1 MGTAAELT
9 ASARQLWNRKGGKLK
24 GLTSGF
30 SKKLFYLMTEP
41 LSLVWLRRDL
51 RLHDNAALYQALKSG
66 RPVLPIF
73 IFDRTILD
81 ALDDRL
87 DRRVE
92 FLVQEVN
99 RLRDEL
105 AKLGSAIVVRYGHP
119 MDVWKK
125 LIEDYTIGEV
135 FTNHDYE
142 VYAKE
147 RDKAIGDLLKD
158 HNIGFRTFKD
168 QTIFERDEVLTGKK
182 TPYTVFTP
190 YSKKWHGKLNDFY
203 LKSYP
208 TEEYF
213 KQFYKTKSLPV
224 PTLKAMDFQPVEKP
238 FPPRTVPDTLID
250 SYAKTRN
257 FPAMPD
263 STSELSMHLRFGTI
277 SIRDLARQAQEAD
290 NKTFLNELCW
300 RDFYFQVLDHFPHV
314 EKHSFRRQYDQIN
327 WRNNEDEFEA
337 WCRGE
342 TGYPIVDA
350 GMRQLNTIGWMHN
363 RVRMITAS
371 FLCKHLLIDW
381 RWGEAYFG
389 KKLRDYDLSA
399 NNGGWQWAAGSGTDA
414 APYFR
419 VFNPT
424 LQANKFDPDDNYV
437 KEWVPEL
444 NTPKYPKPIVEHK
457 MARDRAIETYKKGL
471 AK

>member
-1 MGTAAELT
+1 M
-9 ASARQLWNRKGGKLK
+9 S
-24 GLTSGF
+24 
-30 SKKLFYLMTEP
+30 
-41 LSLVWLRRDL
+41 LSLCWLRRDL
-51 RLHDNAALYQALKSG
+51 RLHDNAALYHALKSG
-66 RPVLPIF
+66 QSVLPVF
-73 IFDRTILD
+73 IFDKNILD
-81 ALDDRL
+81 QLEDRA

-99 RLRDEL
+99 RLHDEL
-105 AKLGSAIVVRYGHP
+105 KKMGSTIIVRYGKP
-119 MDVWKK
+119 LDVWRE
-125 LIEDYTIGEV
+125 LTGQYEIEEV

-142 VYAKE
+142 VYAKD
-147 RDKAIGDLLKD
+147 RDRDVGNLLAEGG
-158 HNIGFRTFKD
+158 IGFHTYKD
-168 QTIFERDEVLTGKK
+168 QTIFERDEVLSGSN

-190 YSKKWHGKLNDFY
+190 YSKNWHGKLNEFY

-208 TEEYF
+208 TEDYF
-213 KQFYKTKSLPV
+213 DNFHKAKGSKERV
-224 PTLKAMDFQPVEKP
+224 PTLADMDFEPVGEQ
-238 FPPRTVPDTLID
+238 FPDRTVSDKLLD
-250 SYAKTRN
+250 HYNKTRD
-257 FPAMPD
+257 FPAQD
-263 STSELSMHLRFGTI
+263 GTSELSMHLRFGTI
-277 SIRDLARQAQEAD
+277 SIRDLARQARDAD
-290 NKTFLNELCW
+290 DKTFLNELCW

-314 EKHSFRRQYDQIN
+314 EKESFRREYDNIP
-327 WRNNEDEFEA
+327 WRNNEDEFEK

-424 LQANKFDPDDNYV
+424 LQAEKFDPKGEYIRH
-437 KEWVPEL
+437 WVPEFD
-444 NTPKYPKPIVEHK
+444 TMDYPQPIVDHK
-457 MARDRAIETYKKGL
+457 MARQRALDAYKKGL
-471 AK
+471 DKA

>member
-1 MGTAAELT
+1 M
-9 ASARQLWNRKGGKLK
+9 S
-24 GLTSGF
+24 
-30 SKKLFYLMTEP
+30 EP

-51 RLHDNAALYQALKSG
+51 RLHDNAALYYALKSG
-66 RPVLPIF
+66 RPVIPVF
-73 IFDRTILD
+73 IFDRVILD

-99 RLRDEL
+99 RLHDEL
-105 AKLGSAIVVRYGHP
+105 AKLGSTIIVRYGKP
-119 MDVWKK
+119 VDVWKE
-125 LIEDYTIGEV
+125 LIETYTIGDV

-142 VYAKE
+142 GYAKE
-147 RDKAIGDLLKD
+147 RDKAIGELLAERG
-158 HNIGFRTFKD
+158 IGFHTSKD
-168 QTIFERDEVLTGKK
+168 QAIFERDEVLSGKK

-190 YSKKWHGKLNDFY
+190 YSRKWKDTLTDFY

-208 TEEYF
+208 TENYSSHYW
-213 KQFYKTKSLPV
+213 QTKPE
-224 PTLKAMDFQPVEKP
+224 PAITLADMGFQPVGEP
-238 FPPRTVPDTLID
+238 FPAETVSDKLLDT
-250 SYAKTRN
+250 YNETRD
-257 FPAMPD
+257 FPALPH
-263 STSELSMHLRFGTI
+263 STSQLSIHLRFGTI
-277 SIRDLARQAQEAD
+277 SIRELARQAKAAD
-290 NKTFLNELCW
+290 DQTFLNELCW

-314 EKHSFRRQYDQIN
+314 EQYSFRREYDQIE
-327 WRNNEDEFEA
+327 WRNNEDEFDK

-424 LQANKFDPDDNYV
+424 AQAQRFDPKSVYIRQ
-437 KEWVPEL
+437 WVPEVDK
-444 NTPKYPKPIVEHK
+444 PSYPKPMVDHA
-457 MARDRAIETYKKGL
+457 MARQRAIDTYRKAL
-471 AK
+471 AKVK

>member
-1 MGTAAELT
+1 M
-9 ASARQLWNRKGGKLK
+9 S
-24 GLTSGF
+24 
-30 SKKLFYLMTEP
+30 EP

-51 RLHDNAALYQALKSG
+51 RLHDNAALYYAFKRG
-66 RPVLPIF
+66 RPVIPVF

-81 ALDDRL
+81 DLDDRQ

-99 RLRDEL
+99 RLHEEL
-105 AKLGSAIVVRYGHP
+105 AKMGSTLLVRYGKP
-119 MDVWKK
+119 IDVWKE
-125 LIEDYTIGEV
+125 LLTQYRVSDV
-135 FTNHDYE
+135 FANHDYE

-147 RDKAIGDLLKD
+147 RDKAIGDLLTEQG
-158 HNIGFRTFKD
+158 IGFHTSKD

-190 YSKKWHGKLNDFY
+190 YSRKWNDKLTDFY
-203 LKSYP
+203 LKAYP
-208 TEEYF
+208 TENYF
-213 KQFYKTKSLPV
+213 SQFWKTKPEKV
-224 PTLKAMDFQPVEKP
+224 PTLAEMDFQPVGEP
-238 FPPRTVPDTLID
+238 FPARTVSDKLLD
-250 SYAKTRN
+250 NYNETRD
-257 FPAMPD
+257 FPALPHG
-263 STSELSMHLRFGTI
+263 TSQLGMHLRFGTV
-277 SIRDLARQAQEAD
+277 SIRELARQAREAED
-290 NKTFLNELCW
+290 KTFLNELCW

-314 EKHSFRRQYDQIN
+314 EKYSFRREYDQID
-327 WRNNEDEFEA
+327 WRNNEDEFEK
-337 WCRGE
+337 WCNGE

-419 VFNPT
+419 VFNPER
-424 LQANKFDPDDNYV
+424 QAQKFDPKSVYIRQ
-437 KEWVPEL
+437 WVPEVDGP
-444 NTPKYPKPIVEHK
+444 NYPKPIVEHT
-457 MARDRAIETYKKGL
+457 MARQRAIDTYRKAL
-471 AK
+471 AKSK

>member
-1 MGTAAELT
+1 M
-9 ASARQLWNRKGGKLK
+9 S
-24 GLTSGF
+24 
-30 SKKLFYLMTEP
+30 EP

-51 RLHDNAALYQALKSG
+51 RLHDNAALYHAFKSG
-66 RPVLPIF
+66 RPVIPVF
-73 IFDRTILD
+73 IFDRVILD
-81 ALDDRL
+81 ALDDRH

-92 FLVQEVN
+92 FLVQEIN
-99 RLRDEL
+99 RLQDEL
-105 AKLGSAIVVRYGHP
+105 VKMGSSLIVRYGKP
-119 MDVWKK
+119 IDVWKE
-125 LIEDYTIGEV
+125 LISQYAISEV

-147 RDKAIGDLLKD
+147 RDKSIGDLLAE
-158 HNIGFRTFKD
+158 HTIGFHTSKD
-168 QTIFERDEVLTGKK
+168 QVLFERDEVLTGKK

-190 YSKKWHGKLNDFY
+190 YSRNWRKKLTDFY

-208 TEEYF
+208 TEKYF
-213 KQFYKTKSLPV
+213 KQFGKMKPQPI
-224 PTLKAMDFQPVEKP
+224 PTLHEMDFEPVEEA
-238 FPPRTVPDTLID
+238 FPARTVPDSLID
-250 SYAKTRN
+250 SYNKTRDL
-257 FPAMPD
+257 PALPHG
-263 STSELSMHLRFGTI
+263 TSQLSMHLRFGTV
-277 SIRDLARQAQEAD
+277 SIRDLARQAKQAEET
-290 NKTFLNELCW
+290 TFLNELCW

-314 EKHSFRRQYDQIN
+314 EKQSFRREYDRIE
-327 WRNNEDEFEA
+327 WRNNEDEFEK

-424 LQANKFDPDDNYV
+424 LQAKRFDASDVYIRH
-437 KEWVPEL
+437 WVPEL
-444 NTPKYPKPIVEHK
+444 DTPNYPKPMVDHD
-457 MARDRAIETYKKGL
+457 MARQRAIDAYRKAL
-471 AK
+471 AKVK

>member
-1 MGTAAELT
+1 M
-9 ASARQLWNRKGGKLK
+9 S
-24 GLTSGF
+24 
-30 SKKLFYLMTEP
+30 EP

-51 RLHDNAALYQALKSG
+51 RLHDNAALYYAFKSG
-66 RPVLPIF
+66 RPVVPVF

-81 ALDDRL
+81 DLDDKR

-92 FLVQEVN
+92 FLVQEVD

-105 AKLGSAIVVRYGHP
+105 EKMGSTLIVRYGKP
-119 MDVWKK
+119 VDVWEE
-125 LIEDYTIGEV
+125 LVEQYSIGDV
-135 FTNHDYE
+135 FANHDYE

-147 RDKAIGDLLKD
+147 RDKTIGDLLAAHK
-158 HNIGFRTFKD
+158 IGFYTSKD
-168 QTIFERDEVLTGKK
+168 QVIFEHDEVLSGKK

-190 YSKKWHGKLNDFY
+190 YSRKWKSKLTDFY

-208 TEEYF
+208 TEHYF
-213 KQFYKTKSLPV
+213 EQFWKTSPEKVLTLEEMGFLPV
-224 PTLKAMDFQPVEKP
+224 EEP
-238 FPPRTVPDTLID
+238 FPARTVPDKVLDTYD
-250 SYAKTRN
+250 KTRD
-257 FPAMPD
+257 FPALPHG
-263 STSELSMHLRFGTI
+263 TSQLSMHLRFGTV
-277 SIRDLARQAQEAD
+277 SIRDLARQAREAD
-290 NKTFLNELCW
+290 DKTFLTELCW

-314 EKHSFRRQYDQIN
+314 EKHSFRPAYDQIE
-327 WRNNEDEFEA
+327 WRNNEQEFEK

-381 RWGEAYFG
+381 RWGEAYFA

-399 NNGGWQWAAGSGTDA
+399 NNGGWQWAAGSGADA

-419 VFNPT
+419 VFNPSR
-424 LQANKFDPDDNYV
+424 QAQKFDS
-437 KEWVPEL
+437 KETYIHQWVPDVDQP
-444 NTPKYPKPIVEHK
+444 NYPQPMVEHTI
-457 MARDRAIETYKKGL
+457 ARQRAIDTYRKALATVKG
-471 AK
+471 

>member
-1 MGTAAELT
+1 M
-9 ASARQLWNRKGGKLK
+9 S
-24 GLTSGF
+24 
-30 SKKLFYLMTEP
+30 
-41 LSLVWLRRDL
+41 LSLCWLRRDL
-51 RLHDNAALYQALKSG
+51 RLHDNAALYHALKSG
-66 RPVLPIF
+66 QPVLPVF

-81 ALDDRL
+81 QLDDKR

-99 RLRDEL
+99 RLHDEL
-105 AKLGSAIVVRYGHP
+105 RKMGSTIIVRYGKP
-119 MDVWKK
+119 IDVWQE
-125 LIEDYTIGEV
+125 LTAQYEIDNV

-142 VYAKE
+142 VYAKD
-147 RDKAIGDLLKD
+147 RDQAVGNLLAEGG
-158 HNIGFRTFKD
+158 IGFHTSKD
-168 QTIFERDEVLTGKK
+168 QSIFERDEILSGSHS
-182 TPYTVFTP
+182 PYTVFTP
-190 YSKKWHGKLNDFY
+190 YSKNWHGKLNEFF

-208 TEEYF
+208 TEDYF
-213 KQFYKTKSLPV
+213 AHFHKATDLNERV
-224 PTLKAMDFQPVEKP
+224 PTLAEMGFEPVSEP
-238 FPPRTVPDTLID
+238 FPSRTVQDSLLDHYGDTRD
-250 SYAKTRN
+250 
-257 FPAMPD
+257 FPAQRG
-263 STSELSMHLRFGTI
+263 TSELSMHLRFGTI
-277 SIRDLARQAQEAD
+277 SIRDLARQARDAD
-290 NKTFLNELCW
+290 DRTFLNELCW
-300 RDFYFQVLDHFPHV
+300 RDFYFQVLNHFPHV
-314 EKHSFRRQYDQIN
+314 EKHSFRREYDNIP
-327 WRNNEDEFEA
+327 WRNDEAEFEK

-424 LQANKFDPDDNYV
+424 LQAEKFDPKGEYIRQ
-437 KEWVPEL
+437 WVPEFDTL
-444 NTPKYPKPIVEHK
+444 DYPQPMVDHK
-457 MARDRAIETYKKGL
+457 MARQRALDTYKKGL
-471 AK
+471 DKS

>member
-1 MGTAAELT
+1 M
-9 ASARQLWNRKGGKLK
+9 S
-24 GLTSGF
+24 
-30 SKKLFYLMTEP
+30 EP

-51 RLHDNAALYQALKSG
+51 RLHDNAALYYAFKRG
-66 RPVLPIF
+66 RPVIPVF

-81 ALDDRL
+81 DLDDRQ

-99 RLRDEL
+99 RLHEEL
-105 AKLGSAIVVRYGHP
+105 AKMGSTLLVRYGKP
-119 MDVWKK
+119 IDVWKE
-125 LIEDYTIGEV
+125 LLTQYRVSDV
-135 FTNHDYE
+135 FANHDYE

-147 RDKAIGDLLKD
+147 RDKAIGDLLTEQG
-158 HNIGFRTFKD
+158 IGFHTSKD

-190 YSKKWHGKLNDFY
+190 YSRKWNDKLTDFY
-203 LKSYP
+203 LKAYP
-208 TEEYF
+208 TENYF
-213 KQFYKTKSLPV
+213 SQFWKTKPEKV
-224 PTLKAMDFQPVEKP
+224 PTLAEMDFQPVGEP
-238 FPPRTVPDTLID
+238 FPARTVSDKLLD
-250 SYAKTRN
+250 NYNETRD
-257 FPAMPD
+257 FPALPHG
-263 STSELSMHLRFGTI
+263 TSQLGMHLRFGTV
-277 SIRDLARQAQEAD
+277 SIRELARQAREAED
-290 NKTFLNELCW
+290 KTFLNELCW

-314 EKHSFRRQYDQIN
+314 ETYSFRREYDQID
-327 WRNNEDEFEA
+327 WRNNEDEFEK
-337 WCRGE
+337 WCNGE

-419 VFNPT
+419 VFNPER
-424 LQANKFDPDDNYV
+424 QAQKFDPKSVYIRQ
-437 KEWVPEL
+437 WVPEVDGP
-444 NTPKYPKPIVEHK
+444 NYPKPIVEHT
-457 MARDRAIETYKKGL
+457 MARQRAIDTYRKAL
-471 AK
+471 AKSK

>member
-1 MGTAAELT
+1 MKD
-9 ASARQLWNRKGGKLK
+9 S
-24 GLTSGF
+24 
-30 SKKLFYLMTEP
+30 EP

-51 RLHDNAALYQALKSG
+51 RLHDNAALYCALTSG
-66 RPVLPIF
+66 RPVLPVF

-81 ALDDRL
+81 DLDDRL

-92 FLVQEVN
+92 FLVQEIN

-105 AKLGSAIVVRYGHP
+105 AELGSTIIVRYGHP
-119 MDVWKK
+119 IDVWKE
-125 LIEDYTIGEV
+125 LIKEYHVGEV
-135 FTNHDYE
+135 FANYDYE

-147 RDKAIGDLLKD
+147 RDKAIGDLLKE
-158 HNIGFRTFKD
+158 NGIGFKTGKD
-168 QTIFERDEVLTGKK
+168 QTIFDRDEVLTGKK

-190 YSKKWHGKLNDFY
+190 YSRKWHDKLDTFY

-208 TEEYF
+208 TEDYV
-213 KQFYKTKSLPV
+213 KHYWQTKKMPV
-224 PTLKAMDFQPVEKP
+224 PTLKDMNFQPVKED
-238 FPPRTVPDTLID
+238 FPPRTVPDKLLDTYD
-250 SYAKTRN
+250 KTRD
-257 FPAMPD
+257 FPAQSK

-277 SIRDLARQAQEAD
+277 SIRDLARQAKEAKD
-290 NKTFLNELCW
+290 KTYLNELCW

-314 EKHSFRRQYDQIN
+314 EKNSFRKKYDEIE
-327 WRNNEDEFEA
+327 WRNNEDEFDK

-424 LQANKFDPDDNYV
+424 LQAKKFDPDDKYV
-437 KEWVPEL
+437 HQWIPEL
-444 NTPKYPKPIVEHK
+444 EKDTYPEPMVEHT
-457 MARDRAIETYKKGL
+457 MARQRALDTYKKAL

>member
-1 MGTAAELT
+1 MDRQGAFLCQNFSAEPAVSPPNIT
-9 ASARQLWNRKGGKLK
+9 HHFMSE
-24 GLTSGF
+24 S
-30 SKKLFYLMTEP
+30 

-51 RLHDNAALYQALKSG
+51 RLHDNAALYHALKQG
-66 RPVLPIF
+66 RPVLPVF
-73 IFDRTILD
+73 IFDREILD
-81 ALDDRL
+81 SLDDRL

-92 FLVQEVN
+92 FLVQEIN

-105 AKLGSAIVVRYGHP
+105 AALGSTLIVRYGKP
-119 MDVWKK
+119 VDVWRE
-125 LIEDYTIGEV
+125 LAGQYAISDV
-135 FTNHDYE
+135 FANHDYE

-147 RDKAIGDLLKD
+147 RDKTIGALLAERG
-158 HNIGFRTFKD
+158 IGFHTSKD
-168 QTIFERDEVLTGKK
+168 QTIFERDEVLTGSNS
-182 TPYTVFTP
+182 PYTVFTP
-190 YSKKWHGKLNDFY
+190 YSRNWNKKLNTFY

-213 KQFYKTKSLPV
+213 TNFCRAKDVFGQESAV
-224 PTLKAMDFQPVEKP
+224 PTLADMEFQPVRDL
-238 FPPRTVPDTLID
+238 FPSRTVANKLLDTYND
-250 SYAKTRN
+250 TRD
-257 FPAMPD
+257 FPARPG
-263 STSELSMHLRFGTI
+263 TSELSIHLRFGTI
-277 SIRDLARQAQEAD
+277 SIRELARQAKAAD
-290 NKTFLNELCW
+290 DKTFLNELCW

-314 EKHSFRRQYDQIN
+314 EKGSFRPEYDRIE
-327 WRNNEDEFEA
+327 WRNNEDEFDK

-371 FLCKHLLIDW
+371 FMCKHLLIDW

-424 LQANKFDPDDNYV
+424 LQTQKFDPKGEYICR
-437 KEWVPEL
+437 WVPEFNSL
-444 NTPKYPKPIVEHK
+444 NYPQPMVEHS
-457 MARDRAIETYKKGL
+457 MARQRALDVYKKGL
-471 AK
+471 MR

>member
-1 MGTAAELT
+1 M
-9 ASARQLWNRKGGKLK
+9 S
-24 GLTSGF
+24 
-30 SKKLFYLMTEP
+30 EP

-51 RLHDNAALYQALKSG
+51 RLHDNAAVYHALKSG
-66 RPVLPIF
+66 RPVIPVF

-81 ALDDRL
+81 DLDDRQ

-92 FLVQEVN
+92 FLLQEVN
-99 RLRDEL
+99 RLQDEL
-105 AKLGSAIVVRYGHP
+105 AKMGSTLLVRYGKP
-119 MDVWKK
+119 IDVWKE
-125 LIEDYTIGEV
+125 LISQYSIADV

-147 RDKAIGDLLKD
+147 RDKTIGKLLAEQD
-158 HNIGFRTFKD
+158 IGFHTSKD
-168 QTIFERDEVLTGKK
+168 QVIFERDEVLTGKK

-190 YSKKWHGKLNDFY
+190 YSRNWKEKLTSFY

-208 TEEYF
+208 TENYF
-213 KQFYKTKSLPV
+213 NHFWKTSPEKAL
-224 PTLKAMDFQPVEKP
+224 TLQSMDFKPVGES
-238 FPPRTVPDTLID
+238 FPARTASDTLLD
-250 SYAKTRN
+250 HYNQTRD
-257 FPAMPD
+257 FPALPHG
-263 STSELSMHLRFGTI
+263 TSQLGMHLRFGTI
-277 SIRDLARQAQEAD
+277 SIRDLARQAKAAED
-290 NKTFLNELCW
+290 TTFLNELCW

-314 EKHSFRRQYDQIN
+314 EKHSFRREYDEIN
-327 WRNNEDEFEA
+327 WRNNEDEFGK
-337 WCRGE
+337 WCEGK

-381 RWGEAYFG
+381 RWGEAYFA

-419 VFNPT
+419 VFNPA
-424 LQANKFDPDDNYV
+424 LQAKKFDPKGEYIRQ
-437 KEWVPEL
+437 WVPEVDRP
-444 NTPKYPKPIVEHK
+444 NYPKPIVEHTT
-457 MARDRAIETYKKGL
+457 ARQRAIDTYRKALRKG
-471 AK
+471 K

>member
-1 MGTAAELT
+1 MSE
-9 ASARQLWNRKGGKLK
+9 
-24 GLTSGF
+24 
-30 SKKLFYLMTEP
+30 M

-51 RLHDNAALYQALKSG
+51 RLHDNAALYHAFKSG
-66 RPVLPIF
+66 RPVVPVF
-73 IFDRTILD
+73 IFDRVILD
-81 ALDDRL
+81 ELEDRR

-92 FLVQEVN
+92 FLVQEIN
-99 RLRDEL
+99 RLHDEL
-105 AKLGSAIVVRYGHP
+105 AKMGSTLIVRYGKP
-119 MDVWKK
+119 VDVWKE
-125 LIEDYTIGEV
+125 LIGQYNIGDV
-135 FTNHDYE
+135 FANHDYE

-147 RDKAIGDLLKD
+147 RDKAIGELLTE
-158 HNIGFRTFKD
+158 HSIGFHTSKD

-190 YSKKWHGKLNDFY
+190 YSRKWREKLNDFY
-203 LKSYP
+203 LKPYP
-208 TEEYF
+208 TGNYF
-213 KQFYKTKSLPV
+213 SQFWKTNPEKI
-224 PTLKAMDFQPVEKP
+224 PTLKEMDFQPVGEP
-238 FPPRTVPDTLID
+238 FPARTVPDTLLD
-250 SYAKTRN
+250 TYRKTRD
-257 FPAMPD
+257 FPALPH
-263 STSELSMHLRFGTI
+263 STSELSMHLRFGTV
-277 SIRDLARQAQEAD
+277 SVRELARQASEAD
-290 NKTFLNELCW
+290 EKTYLNELCW

-314 EKHSFRRQYDQIN
+314 EKHSFRRTYDEIE
-327 WRNNEDEFEA
+327 WRNNEDEFEK
-337 WCRGE
+337 WCEGQ

-424 LQANKFDPDDNYV
+424 LQARKFDPKAEYIHY
-437 KEWVPEL
+437 WVPEVDS
-444 NTPKYPKPIVEHK
+444 PDYPKPMVEHT
-457 MARDRAIETYKKGL
+457 MARQRAIDTYRKAL
-471 AK
+471 AKVK

>member
-1 MGTAAELT
+1 
-9 ASARQLWNRKGGKLK
+9 
-24 GLTSGF
+24 
-30 SKKLFYLMTEP
+30 MTES

-51 RLHDNAALYQALKSG
+51 RLHDNAALYHALKSG
-66 RPVLPIF
+66 RPVLPVF

-92 FLVQEVN
+92 FLVQEIN

-105 AKLGSAIVVRYGHP
+105 AQMGSAIIVRYGHP
-119 MDVWKK
+119 VEVWKE
-125 LIEDYTIGEV
+125 LLTQYNVAEV

-142 VYAKE
+142 VYAKK
-147 RDKAIGDLLKD
+147 RDKSIDDLLNEQ
-158 HNIGFRTFKD
+158 NIGLKTFKD
-168 QTIFERDEVLTGKK
+168 QTIFERDEVLTGKQSS
-182 TPYTVFTP
+182 YTVFTP

-208 TEEYF
+208 TEPYF
-213 KQFYKTKSLPV
+213 GQFFQTQPLPV
-224 PTLKAMDFQPVEKP
+224 STLADMDFQPVGEP
-238 FPPRTVPDTLID
+238 FPSRTVPDKLID
-250 SYAKTRN
+250 TYADTRN
-257 FPAMPD
+257 FPALTH

-277 SIRDLARQAQEAD
+277 SIRDLARQAREAD

-314 EKHSFRRQYDQIN
+314 EKHSFRRQYDNIA
-327 WRNNEDEFEA
+327 WRNNEDEFDA

-350 GMRQLNTIGWMHN
+350 GMRQLNTVGWMHN

-424 LQANKFDPDDNYV
+424 LQAGKFDKDEVYIR
-437 KEWVPEL
+437 EWVPEVDSID
-444 NTPKYPKPIVEHK
+444 YPKPIVAHE
-457 MARDRAIETYKKGL
+457 MARERAIETYKKGL
-471 AK
+471 AKQ